1 LDAFTQL
8 IEAAAQLAQLRI
20 VCGPVQNSVSGGC
33 LPVDWHAAGIAVH
46 MRAVEDA
53 LKEELRIFRG
63 GAVAAGQ
70 QPTVAH
76 QRATE
81 TRVPSR
87 HWVCE
92 ENFPR
97 WRGKHTL
104 EKDGVLQTS

>member
-46 MRAVEDA
+46 MRTVEDA

-63 GAVAAGQ
+63 AAVAAGQ

-81 TRVPSR
+81 ARVPCRHGTLTRLPGSR
-87 HWVCE
+87 AYYVS
-92 ENFPR
+92 
-97 WRGKHTL
+97 K
-104 EKDGVLQTS
+104 